1 MIEKYPESFFRGL
14 SPNNVHQDGFLMPE
28 SFHIDDG
35 KASGREDGFDE
46 ISITWND
53 EEAAFEVIASQI
65 NSRTTEIQ
73 FSAGISIIQTKEF
86 ERQMKPQ
93 MMANNVD
100 YERRP
105 TSNNKYH
112 GNILVRADLRKDI
125 KNMIKGQ
132 FALLAQ
138 DRILPN
144 PYVKIATVN
153 KG

>member
-35 KASGREDGFDE
+35 KASGRDDGFDE

-65 NSRTTEIQ
+65 NTRTAEIQ

-138 DRILPN
+138 DCILPN
-144 PYVKIATVN
+144 PYAKVAASN
-153 KG
+153 QG